1 MKTRLVKIGNSR
13 GIRLPKA
20 IIDHVGLVDEAELD
34 VREGRLVVTPTKQA
48 RSGGADA
55 AREMK
60 ERGKGGVLG
69 AYVPTRFDAQEW
81 TW

>member
-1 MKTRLVKIGNSR
+1 MKTKLVKIGNSR

-34 VREGRLVVTPTKQA
+34 VREGRLIVTPTKPA
-48 RSGGADA
+48 RSGWADA
-55 AREMK
+55 ARGMQG
-60 ERGKGGVLG
+60 RGEGRMLD
-69 AYVPTRFDAQEW
+69 AYVPTHFDAEEW